1 MCRCRACNA
10 NLSSRELTRKYSN
23 LPPDTPPEE
32 QYIGL
37 CNSCFTQSDITV
49 AISNPTLTDNDGE
62 LVYGLSEAKST
73 SFNVFEQDEQGISE
87 VVLLDK
93 DYTM

>member
-10 NLSSRELTRKYSN
+10 VLSSRELTRKYSD

-49 AISNPTLTDNDGE
+49 AITNPLLSDNDGE
-62 LVYGLSEAKST
+62 LRYGTSEAT
-73 SFNVFEQDEQGISE
+73 VVSFNVFEQDEQGVGTA
-87 VVLLDK
+87 VVLDK

>member
-1 MCRCRACNA
+1 MCRCLACNA
-10 NLSSRELTRKYSN
+10 NLSSREITRKYSN

-62 LVYGLSEAKST
+62 LVYGLSEAKNT

>member
-10 NLSSRELTRKYSN
+10 VLSSRELTRKYSD

-49 AISNPTLTDNDGE
+49 AITNPLLSDNDGE
-62 LVYGLSEAKST
+62 LRYGMSEAT
-73 SFNVFEQDEQGISE
+73 AVSFNVFEQDEQGVGTA
-87 VVLLDK
+87 VVLDK

>member
-1 MCRCRACNA
+1 MCRCRACNSI
-10 NLSSRELTRKYSN
+10 LSSRELTRKYSD
-23 LPPDTPPEE
+23 LPPETPPED

-49 AISNPTLTDNDGE
+49 AITNPTLTDNDGE
-62 LVYGLSEAKST
+62 LMYGLSEVTNT
-73 SFNVFEQDEQGISE
+73 SFNVFEQDEQG
-87 VVLLDK
+87 VGAAVLLDR